1 MLGCDAHVDL
11 NKADCRGMTPLMM
24 VSAFG
29 NLVMV
34 TKLVNHGVSL
44 DAQDHGQRTALY
56 YACDTGN
63 SDVAMFLL
71 QRGANAALSN
81 VHLTTPLM
89 LGCLDGD
96 EAIVS
101 AVLGIPTLDHEHVN
115 LVDHHSM
122 TALFHATSG
131 GHGPIV
137 ALCCNAAR
145 TSPSCPTRGRRF

>member
-1 MLGCDAHVDL
+1 
-11 NKADCRGMTPLMM
+11 MM

-34 TKLVNHGVSL
+34 TKLVDRGVSL

-81 VHLTTPLM
+81 LTLTTPLM
-89 LGCLDGD
+89 LGCLDKD

-101 AVLGIPTLDHEHVN
+101 AVLGTPTLDHGHVN

-122 TALFHATSG
+122 TALFHAVSS
-131 GHGPIV
+131 GHGPSPIV
-137 ALCCNAAR
+137 ALLLEHGSLLDCRPR
-145 TSPSCPTRGRRF
+145 TWCMHGGGGGWCVCVQVLCIHIR